1 MPIIQINMMEGRSD
15 QQKKRLV
22 EQVTDAV
29 VSAIDAPRE
38 NVRILIHELGPYD
51 FAVAGVP
58 AAERH
63 ESSGLSLNGGSSL
76 EAGKEVNA

>member
-1 MPIIQINMMEGRSD
+1 MPIIQINLMEGRSD

-29 VSAIDAPRE
+29 VEALGAPRE
-38 NVRILIHELGPYD
+38 NVRILIHEMGPYD

-58 AAERH
+58 AAER
-63 ESSGLSLNGGSSL
+63 ERPAASVNGKG
-76 EAGKEVNA
+76 ANGKTHEVNA